1 MHKVFPVFMFSYE
14 TCLVDRH
21 NFMNE
26 IFICNASF
34 ISNCLVLPMF
44 ISFMLFLYP
53 LSTLKYPCSN
63 KDMFLYSIF
72 ILSQIFAFICLMCVY
87 ISCLRAIFGTC
98 IPNWYKIGFYVPCVV
113 KCNRRIQYKSISTYK
128 FRT

>member
-1 MHKVFPVFMFSYE
+1 MNG
-14 TCLVDRH
+14 H
-21 NFMNE
+21 NFVNE

-44 ISFMLFLYP
+44 ISFMLFMYP

-72 ILSQIFAFICLMCVY
+72 ILSQIFAFVCLMCID
-87 ISCLRAIFGTC
+87 ISVVLGLFLAHAFQIDT
-98 IPNWYKIGFYVPCVV
+98 KLVFYVPCVV
-113 KCNRRIQYKSISTYK
+113 KCNRMIQYKSISTYK